1 MLPAFYR
8 NAVILGLVSAIGPFA
23 IDMYLPA
30 LPSIGRTMGAGPAAV
45 QMTLTVFF
53 IALATGQLIYGPIAD
68 RVGRKPPL
76 YAGLLLFA
84 ASSVGCA
91 LAPDIGTLI
100 LFRFFEGIGACAGMV
115 MPLAIAR
122 DLHTGAD
129 AARLMSLVTLVFSIS
144 PILAPLAGSAV
155 IAWIGWRAVF
165 WAVTLTALF
174 GMVMIATLLPETN
187 RPETGS
193 GNAFAAALRGYRLLL
208 RDRRFIGTALIGAFG
223 IASFFAF
230 LANSSFVM
238 IGHYGLTPSQYGLT
252 FSLNAAAFIGVA
264 QLNGMIGRRVG
275 LRRMVNAAV
284 LVYAAVMVALLLVTL
299 AGSDSLPVMMVFL
312 MLGYGCLGLI
322 NPTIGVLAL
331 ERHGPIA
338 GTASALLGTI
348 EFVVG
353 SAVMAIVGYFA
364 NGDPLPMLIGI
375 AACAVGAFVFARLTL
390 GGAEPIPAPL
400 D

>member
-30 LPSIGRTMGAGPAAV
+30 LPSIGRTLGAGPAAV
-45 QMTLTVFF
+45 QMTLTAFF

-68 RVGRKPPL
+68 RIGRKPPL

-84 ASSVGCA
+84 AASIGCA

-100 LFRFFEGIGACAGMV
+100 LFRFLEGIGACAGMV

-122 DLHTGAD
+122 DLHTGAE
-129 AARLMSLVTLVFSIS
+129 AARLMSLVTLVFSVS

-155 IAWIGWRAVF
+155 IAWFGWRAVF
-165 WAVTLTALF
+165 WAVTLAALL
-174 GMVMIATLLPETN
+174 GMIMIATLLPETN
-187 RPETGS
+187 RSETGS
-193 GNAFAAALRGYRLLL
+193 GNAFAVALRGYRILL
-208 RDRRFIGTALIGAFG
+208 RDRRFLGTALIGAFG

-264 QLNGMIGRRVG
+264 QLNGTIGRRLG
-275 LRRMVNAAV
+275 LRRMVRTAV
-284 LVYAAVMVALLLVTL
+284 IVYATIMVTLLVVTL
-299 AGSDSLPVMMVFL
+299 AGSDSLLTLMILLMM
-312 MLGYGCLGLI
+312 GYGCLGLI

-331 ERHGPIA
+331 EPHGPIA

-348 EFVVG
+348 QFVVG
-353 SAVMAIVGYFA
+353 SVVMAIVGYFA
-364 NGDPLPMLIGI
+364 NGDPLPMIMGI
-375 AACAVGAFVFARLTL
+375 AGCAVCAFVFARLTL
-390 GGAEPIPAPL
+390 GGADPIEAPAR
-400 D
+400 

>member
-30 LPSIGRTMGAGPAAV
+30 LPSIGRSMAAGPAAV

-53 IALATGQLIYGPIAD
+53 VALASGQLVYGPIAD

-76 YAGLLLFA
+76 YAGLALFA
-84 ASSVGCA
+84 ASSIGCA
-91 LAPDIGTLI
+91 LAPDIDTLI
-100 LFRFFEGIGACAGMV
+100 ALRFLEGIGACAGMV

-122 DLHTGAD
+122 DLHTGTE
-129 AARLMSLVTLVFSIS
+129 AARLMALVTLVFSVS

-165 WAVTLTALF
+165 WAVTIAAVLGMAL
-174 GMVMIATLLPETN
+174 IAVALPETN
-187 RPETGS
+187 TARSGS
-193 GNAFAAALRGYRLLL
+193 GNALGAALRGYRILL
-208 RDRRFIGTALIGAFG
+208 RDRRFIATALVGAFG

-238 IGHYGLTPSQYGLT
+238 IGHYGLTPGQYGLT

-264 QLNGMIGRRVG
+264 QFNARIGRRVG
-275 LRRMVNAAV
+275 LRRMVSTAVAAF
-284 LVYAAVMVALLLVTL
+284 AAIMSLLLLVTL
-299 AGSDSLPVMMVFL
+299 AGCDSLIVMMALL
-312 MLGYGCLGLI
+312 MAGYGCLGLV

-331 ERHGPIA
+331 EPHGPIA

-348 EFVVG
+348 QFVVG
-353 SAVMAIVGYFA
+353 SVVMAIVGYFA
-364 NGDPLPMLIGI
+364 NGDPQPMIIGI
-375 AACAVGAFVFARLTL
+375 AACALLALVFARLTL
-390 GGAEPIPAPL
+390 GRA
-400 D
+400 